1 MAVEEIHAEMVSS
14 VWKVLVEPGA
24 QVAAGDT
31 LVILESMKMEIPVL
45 TERAGTVQELHVV
58 EGEVLQ
64 EGDLIATVVARLSFR
79 APARRPAGRR
89 PASGDQSRSGS
100 RVKPSRS

>member
-1 MAVEEIHAEMVSS
+1 LDELVGGEVPAAAREEVAVAVEEIHAEMVSS
-14 VWKVLVEPGA
+14 VWKVLVRPGE

-64 EGDLIATVVARLSFR
+64 EGDLIATVAL
-79 APARRPAGRR
+79 
-89 PASGDQSRSGS
+89 Q
-100 RVKPSRS
+100 K